1 MSETVMN
8 ESAMTDARDAADQ
21 LAVVVHDATR
31 ALPDPAGRSFGQRL
45 RGSAAAVVVLVAG
58 ACRADGA
65 QRAERFVGGA
75 ELALRRLGREIAAA
89 ERQGLMTMEAA
100 LRLLERSTGVGVAL
114 AALEELLLGE
124 GAAPGTAEPLAA

>member
-1 MSETVMN
+1 MSETVMI
-8 ESAMTDARDAADQ
+8 DARDAANH

-31 ALPDPAGRSFGQRL
+31 ALPEPAGRPFGQRL

-65 QRAERFVGGA
+65 ERAERFIAGA

-89 ERQGLMTMEAA
+89 ERLGLMTMEAA
-100 LRLLERSTGVGVAL
+100 LWLLERSTGVGVAL
-114 AALEELLLGE
+114 AALAELLLGE
-124 GAAPGTAEPLAA
+124 SAPSAEAAQAAA